1 MDEYSECD
9 YLVAFAD
16 SQKLQRLRRRL
27 VKCKE
32 ILDCCLDIAL
42 GCEKHWQD
50 LRCRGMLDSGKD
62 NTDLETF
69 IARTK
74 THKRGIEAIQEH
86 AEGIATLVR
95 PYPFI
100 SVQSDIH
107 ESNILLM

>member
-1 MDEYSECD
+1 MYSECD

-32 ILDCCLDIAL
+32 ILDCCLDVAL
-42 GCEKHWQD
+42 VCEKHWQD
-50 LRCRGMLDSGKD
+50 LRCQGMLESGKD

-69 IARTK
+69 ITRTK
-74 THKRGIEAIQEH
+74 THKRSIEAIQEH

-95 PYPFI
+95 PYPFVP
-100 SVQSDIH
+100 VQSDIH